1 MVIALKW
8 LKKEENLQDK
18 RILLLTEG
26 RAVEQQ
32 LVIMQEDDG
41 FNLCGDYD
49 QVVQEEKF
57 RQVIDDLNVR
67 QFMVHQIEKERSA
80 KDLPT
85 TYKEVAPLLE
95 DIKDPE
101 RQARKTLEQLLKLNL
116 ITGKL
121 EVRNKVE
128 TKWYWINK
136 LVQEP

>member
-1 MVIALKW
+1 MIQFF

-26 RAVEQQ
+26 RAEEQQ
-32 LVIMQEDDG
+32 LVIIQEQDG
-41 FNLCGDYD
+41 FHLCGDYD
-49 QVVQEEKF
+49 QVVQEEKI
-57 RQVIDDLNVR
+57 RQVIDDLNDR
-67 QFMVHQIEKERSA
+67 QYMVYEIIKERSA

-101 RQARKTLEQLLKLNL
+101 RQARKTLEQLIKLNL
-116 ITGKL
+116 ITGNL

-128 TKWYWINK
+128 TKWYWIK
-136 LVQEP
+136 ELVHEP

>member
-1 MVIALKW
+1 MQGVSGSNPLGSI
-8 LKKEENLQDK
+8 
-18 RILLLTEG
+18 
-26 RAVEQQ
+26 EQQ
-32 LVIMQEDDG
+32 LVIMQEDDD
-41 FNLCGDYD
+41 FHLCGDYD
-49 QVVQEEKF
+49 QVVQEEKI
-57 RQVIDDLNVR
+57 RLVIDDLNDR
-67 QFMVHQIEKERSA
+67 QFMVHQIVKERSA

-85 TYKEVAPLLE
+85 TYKEVARILE